1 MRVLEYQRT
10 LSDTRTSDDVVRLIA
25 AHEEESIMS
34 FLGRISD
41 LISANVNAMLD
52 RAEDPEK
59 MANEYLRQLT
69 NELYEARTAVAA
81 SMADETRLEQRRV
94 ASQAEAEAWQ
104 SRAEAAL
111 RAGDE
116 ELAKAALNRKV
127 QAQKLAD
134 EYRQQETAQEEQV
147 DALQN
152 ALVQLET
159 RIAEVKAKK
168 ELIIAKK
175 NRAQTQEALQRTA
188 SSIGQ
193 LSALDKLD
201 KLEEKVDDRLA
212 RADAMA
218 KLENDSLEARFKD
231 LDKEQAVDSELAELK
246 RKMGLA

>member
-1 MRVLEYQRT
+1 
-10 LSDTRTSDDVVRLIA
+10 
-25 AHEEESIMS
+25 MS

-41 LISANVNAMLD
+41 LISANVNSMLD

-94 ASQAEAEAWQ
+94 SAQAESDSWQ
-104 SRAEAAL
+104 NRAEAAL

-116 ELAKAALNRKV
+116 DLARAALNRRV

-134 EYRQQETAQEEQV
+134 EYLVQERAQEEQV

-152 ALVQLET
+152 ALVQLEM
-159 RIAEVKAKK
+159 RITEVKAKK

-188 SSIGQ
+188 SSMGR

-212 RADAMA
+212 RANAMA
-218 KLENDSLEARFKD
+218 QLESDSLETRFAD
-231 LDKEQAVDSELAELK
+231 LDKTQAVDSELAELK